1 MDESLISFY
10 TLHATE
16 TPIQLPV
23 NCTLTMWHNL
33 PPRYFF
39 AHRGASAYAPENTL
53 AAFQLA
59 LEQGAPAIEFDVKL
73 TADRHV
79 IVIHDSTLD
88 RTTNG
93 EGPVNLRPL
102 DAIKQFDAGGWF
114 GEEFKGEP
122 IPTLDEVFSAL
133 GGKIFMNIELT
144 NYTTPFDRLVDEVAE
159 LVEKYKVQDSIM
171 FSSFFPTNLIRARKL
186 LPQVP
191 RGQLVFAGRAGWW
204 QRVWGAWLD
213 LQADHPFT
221 SDVSIEKIAIS
232 RSKNRRVHVW
242 TVNDPVDMNRLR
254 EIGVDAIF
262 SDDPKLAASI
272 FL

>member
-1 MDESLISFY
+1 ME
-10 TLHATE
+10 TE

-23 NCTLTMWHNL
+23 TCTMKMWLNL

-93 EGPVNLRPL
+93 EGAVNVRPL
-102 DAIKQFDAGGWF
+102 AAIKQFDAGGWF
-114 GEEFKGEP
+114 GEDFKGER

-133 GGKIFMNIELT
+133 GGKIFMNVELT
-144 NYTTPFDRLVDEVAE
+144 NYTTPFDGLVDEVAE
-159 LVEKYKVQDSIM
+159 LAEKHKVQDSIM
-171 FSSFFPTNLIRARKL
+171 VSSFYPTNLIRARQL
-186 LPQVP
+186 LPEVP
-191 RGQLVFAGRAGWW
+191 RGQLVLAGRAGWW
-204 QRVWGAWLD
+204 QRAWGAWLD
-213 LQADHPFT
+213 LQADHPYT
-221 SDVSIEKIAIS
+221 SDVSIEKIALS

-242 TVNDPVDMNRLR
+242 TVNDPVEMNRLR